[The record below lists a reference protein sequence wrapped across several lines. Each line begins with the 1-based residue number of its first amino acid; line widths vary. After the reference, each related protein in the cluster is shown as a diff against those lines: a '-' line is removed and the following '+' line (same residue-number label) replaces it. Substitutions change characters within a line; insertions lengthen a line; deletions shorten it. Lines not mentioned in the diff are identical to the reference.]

1 MVDAAADSAAD
12 PAADS
17 DELRLLVQRLA
28 RRIRNNRADGSMSD
42 TKMGVLFRL
51 EVSPATPGQLAERER
66 VSPPSMNRTLNAL
79 EQAGLV
85 ARSPDPDDARKVIVT
100 LTTAGAGLIAETRRL
115 RTEWF
120 GERLAELSQDERAA
134 LQAVIPVLR
143 HLSES

>member
-1 MVDAAADSAAD
+1 MVDAAADS
-12 PAADS
+12 AADS

-51 EVSPATPGQLAERER
+51 EVSAATPGQLAERER

-100 LTTAGAGLIAETRRL
+100 LTAAGAGLIAETRRL

>member
-1 MVDAAADSAAD
+1 MVDPATDSG
-12 PAADS
+12 ADS

-66 VSPPSMNRTLNAL
+66 VSPPSMNRTLNTL
-79 EQAGLV
+79 EQAGFV
-85 ARSPDPDDARKVIVT
+85 GRSPDPDDARKVIVT
-100 LTTAGAGLIAETRRL
+100 LTGAGAELIAETRRL

-120 GERLAELSQDERAA
+120 GNRLAELAPDERAA

>member
-1 MVDAAADSAAD
+1 MVAD
-12 PAADS
+12 PGSDDS

-51 EVSPATPGQLAERER
+51 EVSAATPGQLAERER

-79 EQAGLV
+79 EQASLV
-85 ARSPDPDDARKVIVT
+85 TRSPDPDDARKVIVT
-100 LTTAGAGLIAETRRL
+100 LTPEGAALIAETRRL

-120 GERLAELSQDERAA
+120 GERLAELSQDERDA

>member
-51 EVSPATPGQLAERER
+51 EVSAATPGQLAERER

-100 LTTAGAGLIAETRRL
+100 LTAAGAGLIAETRRL

>member
-1 MVDAAADSAAD
+1 MVDAAADS
-12 PAADS
+12 AADS

-28 RRIRNNRADGSMSD
+28 RRNRNNRADGSMSD

-51 EVSPATPGQLAERER
+51 EVSAATPGQLAERER
-66 VSPPSMNRTLNAL
+66 VTPPSMNRTLNAL

-100 LTTAGAGLIAETRRL
+100 LTAAGARLIAETRRL

>member
-1 MVDAAADSAAD
+1 MAVDSGSDD
-12 PAADS
+12 F

-51 EVSPATPGQLAERER
+51 EISPATPGQLAERER
-66 VSPPSMNRTLNAL
+66 VTPPSMNRTLNAL

-85 ARSPDPDDARKVIVT
+85 ARSPDPDDARRVNVT
-100 LTTAGAGLIAETRRL
+100 LTTEGAELIAETRRL

-120 GERLAELSQDERAA
+120 GDRLAELSPDERAA
-134 LQAVIPVLR
+134 LRAVIPVLR

>member
-1 MVDAAADSAAD
+1 MAVDSGSDD
-12 PAADS
+12 F

-51 EVSPATPGQLAERER
+51 EISPATPGQLAERER

-85 ARSPDPDDARKVIVT
+85 ARSPDPDDARRVNVT
-100 LTTAGAGLIAETRRL
+100 LTAEGAELIAETRRL

-120 GERLAELSQDERAA
+120 GDRLAELSADERAA
-134 LQAVIPVLR
+134 LRAVIPVLR

>member
-1 MVDAAADSAAD
+1 MVAHPGSD
-12 PAADS
+12 DS

-51 EVSPATPGQLAERER
+51 EVSAATPGQLAERER

-79 EQAGLV
+79 EQAALV

-100 LTTAGAGLIAETRRL
+100 LTPEGAALIAETRRL

-120 GERLAELSQDERAA
+120 GERLAELSQDERDA

>member
-1 MVDAAADSAAD
+1 MVDATPDPAPDS
-12 PAADS
+12 AADS

-51 EVSPATPGQLAERER
+51 EVSAATPGQLAERER

-100 LTTAGAGLIAETRRL
+100 LTAAGAGLIAETRRL

>member
-1 MVDAAADSAAD
+1 MVAHPGSD
-12 PAADS
+12 DS

-51 EVSPATPGQLAERER
+51 EVSAATPGQLAERER

-79 EQAGLV
+79 EQAALV
-85 ARSPDPDDARKVIVT
+85 TRSPDPDDARKVIVT
-100 LTTAGAGLIAETRRL
+100 LTPEGAALIAETRRL

-120 GERLAELSQDERAA
+120 GERLAELSQDERDA

>member
-1 MVDAAADSAAD
+1 MVADSGSD
-12 PAADS
+12 DF

-51 EVSPATPGQLAERER
+51 EVSAATPGLLAERER

-85 ARSPDPDDARKVIVT
+85 GRSPDPDDARKVIVT
-100 LTTAGAGLIAETRRL
+100 LTPAGAALIGETRRL

-120 GERLAELSQDERAA
+120 GERLAELSQSERAA